1 MFYIFKQT
9 NHLELF
15 LMYKKN
21 TLFFFLSLLFSI
33 SALSQ
38 NGKIKGTIV
47 NATTNEPVEF
57 AGIQVQGTTLGTTSQ
72 ENGVFELTN
81 VKSGFV
87 RLVVSFIGFETTVSS
102 EIQVMGNQTSFIN
115 IALRESSVQL
125 QQVTVR
131 PNYNMKRIE
140 SPISVISVGVREIE
154 KGAGVNRDVSK
165 IIQTLPGVGATDPN
179 RNDLIVRGGGPS
191 ENVFYLDGI
200 EIPIINHFATQ
211 GSSGGV
217 VGVINPD
224 FVEEISF
231 YTGAFPANRTNALSS
246 VMEIRQREGSKDRI
260 HTKLSIG
267 ASDAA
272 VTVDGPIND
281 KSTFI
286 VSARQSYLQLLFKLI
301 GLPFLP
307 TYNDFQAKYKLKI
320 DNKNELTIIGI
331 GAIDNMALNTDL
343 EDTGTESQK
352 YLLSYLPVYK
362 QWNYTVGGVYKHFSN
377 SFIDTW
383 VLSRS
388 MLRNANYKY
397 RDNDESNEKMS
408 DYQSDEAVNKLRFER
423 EYPYMTMKLKVGAG
437 INYAHYTNNSFRSLY
452 RNGAKE
458 LLKYDTDLDLFG
470 YQMFA
475 QLSDDFINKRLK
487 LSLGVSVV
495 GNNFN
500 DNMKNPL
507 NQFSPRLSASYE
519 LSDKW
524 DINANIGRYASQ
536 PAYTTMGF
544 KKDGEFVNKNEQL
557 KYITSNQAIAG
568 FEYRP
573 GSNMRLSVEGFYKQY
588 GRYPFSKEDGI
599 SIASKGT
606 EYGQVG
612 DEEITSI
619 GKGRAYGVEVLYKL
633 VDWNNLNLTTT
644 YTFFRSE
651 FTDKD
656 NVYRPSSWDTR
667 HMVNLIG
674 SYKLNKGWNI
684 SARWRFSGGAPYTPI
699 DMELSTNREAWDI
712 TNQYYLDYDKFN
724 TLRLTAN
731 HSLDLR
737 VDKEIYFNKFALNF
751 YADVQNAY
759 NFQSESV
766 PIYTNK
772 DVDGNV
778 MIDPSDPTKQ
788 KIRLLDNV
796 SGTVLPAIGV
806 MVKF

>member
-1 MFYIFKQT
+1 MRKIIIA
-9 NHLELF
+9 LF
-15 LMYKKN
+15 ILSFLLP
-21 TLFFFLSLLFSI
+21 TLAFS
-33 SALSQ
+33 Q
-38 NGKIKGTIV
+38 KGKIKGTII
-47 NATTNEPVEF
+47 NAKTNEPVEF
-57 AGIQVQGTTLGTTSQ
+57 AGIQIQGTTLGTTSQ
-72 ENGVFELTN
+72 QDGVFELAN
-81 VKSGFV
+81 VNPGFV
-87 RLVVSFIGFETTVSS
+87 RVVVSFVGFETTVSP
-102 EIQVMGNQTSFIN
+102 EIQVMGNKTSFIDVY
-115 IALRESSVQL
+115 LPESSVEL
-125 QQVTVR
+125 DAVIVR

-140 SPISVISVGVREIE
+140 SPISVISVGVRDIE

-165 IIQTLPGVGATDPN
+165 VLQTLPGVGATDPN

-246 VMEIRQREGSKDRI
+246 VMDIRQRDGSSNQVR
-260 HTKLSIG
+260 TSLAIG

-272 VTVDGPIND
+272 ATVEGPVND

-331 GAIDNMALNTDL
+331 GAIDDLVLNTDL
-343 EDTGTESQK
+343 KTSGTESQK

-362 QWNYTVGGVYKHFSN
+362 QWNYTVGGVYKHFGY

-388 MLRNANYKY
+388 MLQNKNFKY
-397 RDNDESNEKMS
+397 RDNDESNDKMS
-408 DYQSDEAVNKLRFER
+408 DYKSDEAINKLRFER
-423 EYPYMTMKLKVGAG
+423 EYPYMAIKLKIGAG
-437 INYAHYTNNSFRSLY
+437 VNYAHYTNNSFRSVF
-452 RNGAKE
+452 RNGSEE
-458 LLKYDTDLDLFG
+458 LQKYDTELDLFG
-470 YQMFA
+470 YQVFA
-475 QLSDDFINKRLK
+475 QLSDVFLDKRLK
-487 LSLGVSVV
+487 LSLGVNVV

-500 DNMKNPL
+500 NNMLNPL
-507 NQFSPRLSASYE
+507 NQFSPRFSASYE

-544 KKDGEFVNKNEQL
+544 KRNGEFVNKNEQL
-557 KYITSNQAIAG
+557 KYIISNQAIAG
-568 FEYRP
+568 FEFRP
-573 GSNMRLSVEGFYKQY
+573 SDNTRLSVEGFYKQY
-588 GRYPFSKEDGI
+588 GSYPFSVEDGI

-612 DEEITSI
+612 DEKITST
-619 GKGRAYGVEVLYKL
+619 GKGRAYGVELLYKIIDL
-633 VDWNNLNLTTT
+633 EKLNLTTT

-651 FTDKD
+651 FTDRE

-667 HMVNLIG
+667 HMVNLIASYDFGKG
-674 SYKLNKGWNI
+674 SNV

-699 DMELSTNREAWDI
+699 DMELSQNREAWDI
-712 TNQYYLDYDKFN
+712 TNQYYLDYDNFN
-724 TLRLTAN
+724 TLRLSSN

-737 VDKEIYFNKFALNF
+737 VDKEIYFSKFALNF

-772 DVDGNV
+772 DTDGNV
-778 MIDPSDPTKQ
+778 MIDPNDPTKQ
-788 KIRLLDNV
+788 KIRLLDNL
-796 SGTVLPAIGV
+796 SGTVLPAVGV

>member
-1 MFYIFKQT
+1 MRKALI
-9 NHLELF
+9 LLLISLF
-15 LMYKKN
+15 ILPV
-21 TLFFFLSLLFSI
+21 FAF
-33 SALSQ
+33 SQ
-38 NGKIKGTIV
+38 NGTIKGIII
-47 NATTNEPVEF
+47 NEKTNEPIEF
-57 AGIQVQGTTLGTTSQ
+57 ASIQIQGSTQGTTSQ
-72 ENGVFELTN
+72 ESGAFELTN
-81 VKSGFV
+81 VKPGFV
-87 RLVVSFIGFETTVSS
+87 RLVVSFIGFKATLSP
-102 EIQVMGNQTSFIN
+102 EIQVQGNQTSFVD
-115 IALRESSVQL
+115 IALSESSVQL
-125 QQVTVR
+125 QEVSVR
-131 PNYNMKRIE
+131 PNYNVKRIE
-140 SPISVISVGVREIE
+140 SPLSVISIGVSDFE

-165 IIQTLPGVGATDPN
+165 VVQTLPGVGATDPN
-179 RNDLIVRGGGPS
+179 RDDLIVRGGGPS

-224 FVEEISF
+224 FVQEISF

-246 VMEIRQREGSKDRI
+246 VMEIRQKEGSKDRI
-260 HTKLSIG
+260 HTTLSVG

-307 TYNDFQAKYKLKI
+307 TYNDFQTKYKLKI
-320 DNKNELTIIGI
+320 DSKNELTIIGI
-331 GAIDNMALNTDL
+331 GAIDNMSLNTKL
-343 EDTGTESQK
+343 EETGTESQK

-362 QWNYTVGGVYKHFSN
+362 QWNYTLGGVYKHFGT

-388 MLRNANYKY
+388 MLRNSNYKY
-397 RDNDESNEKMS
+397 RDNNESNEKMS
-408 DYQSDEAVNKLRFER
+408 DYTSDEAVNKLRFER

-437 INYAHYTNNSFRSLY
+437 INYAHYTNNSFRNIY
-452 RNGAKE
+452 RNGANE
-458 LLKYDTDLDLFG
+458 LLKYDTDLNLFA
-470 YQMFA
+470 YQVFA

-500 DNMKNPL
+500 NNMKNPL
-507 NQFSPRLSASYE
+507 NQFSPRLSASYG

-544 KKDGEFVNKNEQL
+544 KREGEFVNKNEQL

-588 GRYPFSKEDGI
+588 SSYPFSVEDGI

-612 DEEITSI
+612 DEEITST
-619 GKGRAYGVEVLYKL
+619 GKGRAYGLEVLYKL
-633 VDWNNLNLTTT
+633 VDWKKLNLTTT

-651 FTDKD
+651 FTDKES
-656 NVYRPSSWDTR
+656 VYLPSSWDTR

-674 SYKLNKGWNI
+674 SYKFNKGWNF
-684 SARWRFSGGAPYTPI
+684 SARWRFSGGAPYSPI
-699 DMELSTNREAWDI
+699 DEDLSTNREAWNI
-712 TNQYYLDYDKFN
+712 TNQYYVDYKRFN
-724 TLRLTAN
+724 SLRLSSN
-731 HSLDLR
+731 HSLDIR
-737 VDKEIYFNKFALNF
+737 IDKEIYFKKWVLNF

-772 DVDGNV
+772 DVNGNV
-778 MIDPSDPTKQ
+778 LEDPGGDPTKQ
-788 KIRLLDNV
+788 GLRILDNR
-796 SGTVLPAIGV
+796 SGTVLPAVGV
-806 MVKF
+806 IVKF

>member
-1 MFYIFKQT
+1 MHKIKALFYIIT
-9 NHLELF
+9 F
-15 LMYKKN
+15 LIP
-21 TLFFFLSLLFSI
+21 TFAFAQS
-33 SALSQ
+33 
-38 NGKIKGTIV
+38 GVIKGTII

-57 AGIQVQGTTLGTTSQ
+57 AGVQIQGTTLGTTSQ
-72 ENGVFELTN
+72 EGGVFELVN
-81 VKSGFV
+81 VKPGFV
-87 RLVVSFIGFETTVSS
+87 RLVASFVGFETTVSS
-102 EIQVMGNQTSFIN
+102 EIQVMGNQTSFIE
-115 IALRESSVQL
+115 IYLPESSVQL
-125 QQVTVR
+125 QEVFVR
-131 PNYNMKRIE
+131 PNYNVKRIE
-140 SPISVISVGVREIE
+140 SPISVISVGVRDIE

-165 IIQTLPGVGATDPN
+165 VVQTLPGVGATDPN

-211 GSSGGV
+211 GASGGV
-217 VGVINPD
+217 VGVVNPD

-246 VMEIRQREGSKDRI
+246 VMDIRQRDGSKDRI
-260 HTKLSIG
+260 HTTLSIG

-272 VTVDGPIND
+272 ATVEGPINN

-320 DNKNELTIIGI
+320 DSKNELTIIGI
-331 GAIDNMALNTDL
+331 GAIDDLVLNTDL
-343 EDTGTESQK
+343 EESGTESQK
-352 YLLSYLPVYK
+352 YLLSYLPIYQ
-362 QWNYTVGGVYKHFSN
+362 QWNYTVGAVYKHFGSN
-377 SFIDTW
+377 SIDSW

-388 MLRNANYKY
+388 MLRNKNYKY
-397 RDNDESNEKMS
+397 RDNDETNEKMS
-408 DYQSDEAVNKLRFER
+408 DYLSDEAVNRLRFER
-423 EYPYMTMKLKVGAG
+423 EYPYMAMKLKVGAG
-437 INYAHYTNNSFRSLY
+437 VNYAHYTNNSFRSIY
-452 RNGAKE
+452 RNGAEE
-458 LLKYDTDLDLFG
+458 LLKYDTDLNLFG
-470 YQMFA
+470 YQAFA
-475 QLSDDFINKRLK
+475 QLSDDFIDKRLL

-500 DNMKNPL
+500 DTMLNPL
-507 NQFSPRLSASYE
+507 NQFSPRLSASYKI
-519 LSDKW
+519 SDGW

-557 KYITSNQAIAG
+557 KYITSNQAIVG

-573 GSNMRLSVEGFYKQY
+573 ADNIRMSVESFYKQY
-588 GRYPFSKEDGI
+588 SRYPFSVEDGI

-619 GKGRAYGVEVLYKL
+619 GKGRAYGLEVLCKL
-633 VDWNNLNLTTT
+633 MDWNKLNLTAT

-651 FTDKD
+651 FTDRD
-656 NVYRPSSWDTR
+656 NVYLPSSWDTR

-674 SYKLNKGWNI
+674 SYDIGKGWNI
-684 SARWRFSGGAPYTPI
+684 SGRWRFSGGAPYTPI
-699 DMELSTNREAWDI
+699 DMELSQNRDAWNI

-724 TLRLTAN
+724 TLRLSSN

-737 VDKEIYFNKFALNF
+737 IDKEIYFNKFALNF

-772 DVDGNV
+772 DVEGKV
-778 MIDPSDPTKQ
+778 MVNPNDPTKQ
-788 KIRLLDNV
+788 EIRLLDNV
-796 SGTVLPAIGV
+796 SGTVLPAVGV

>member
-1 MFYIFKQT
+1 MRKFT
-9 NHLELF
+9 
-15 LMYKKN
+15 
-21 TLFFFLSLLFSI
+21 FFLFIITFLLPTF
-33 SALSQ
+33 AFSQ
-38 NGKIKGTIV
+38 NASIKGTVI
-47 NATTNEPVEF
+47 NATTNEPIEF
-57 AGIQVQGTTLGTTSQ
+57 AGIQIQGTTLGTIS
-72 ENGVFELTN
+72 EEDGSFELTN
-81 VKSGFV
+81 VKPGFV

-102 EIQVMGNQTSFIN
+102 EIQVMGNQTSFIDV
-115 IALRESSVQL
+115 RMPESTVKL
-125 QQVTVR
+125 EAVTVR
-131 PNYNMKRIE
+131 PNYNVKRIE
-140 SPISVISVGVREIE
+140 SPISVISVGVRDIE

-165 IIQTLPGVGATDPN
+165 VLQTLPGVGATDPN

-191 ENVFYLDGI
+191 ENVFYLDGV

-211 GSSGGV
+211 GASGGV

-246 VMEIRQREGSKDRI
+246 VMDIRQRDGSQQFIK
-260 HTKLSIG
+260 TSLAIG

-272 VTVDGPIND
+272 ATVEGPIND

-320 DNKNELTIIGI
+320 DQKNELTILGI
-331 GAIDNMALNTDL
+331 GAIDDLVLNTDL
-343 EDTGTESQK
+343 EESGTESQK

-362 QWNYTVGGVYKHFSN
+362 QWNYTVGAVYKHFGN

-388 MLRNANYKY
+388 MLRNSNYKY
-397 RDNDESNEKMS
+397 KDNDESIPGNKIS
-408 DYQSDEAVNKLRFER
+408 DYNSDEAVNRFRFER
-423 EYPYMTMKLKVGAG
+423 DYPYMAMKLKVGAG
-437 INYAHYTNNSFRSLY
+437 ANYSRYTNNSFRSVF
-452 RNGAKE
+452 RNGAE
-458 LLKYDTDLDLFG
+458 EMLKYDTNLDLFG
-470 YQMFA
+470 YQAFA
-475 QLSDDFINKRLK
+475 QLSDDYFDRRLK

-495 GNNFN
+495 GNSFN
-500 DNMKNPL
+500 DNMLNPL

-519 LSDKW
+519 VADKW

-544 KKDGEFVNKNEQL
+544 KKKGEFVNKNEQL
-557 KYITSNQAIAG
+557 KYITSNQAIVG

-573 GSNMRLSVEGFYKQY
+573 ADNMRMSVESFYKQY
-588 GRYPFSKEDGI
+588 SRYPFSVEDGV

-619 GKGRAYGVEVLYKL
+619 GKGRAYGIEVLYKIM
-633 VDWNNLNLTTT
+633 DWNKLNITTT
-644 YTFFRSE
+644 YTFFKSE

-667 HMVNLIG
+667 HMINLIG
-674 SYKLNKGWNI
+674 SYNMGKGWNI
-684 SARWRFSGGAPYTPI
+684 SGRWRFSGGAPYTPI
-699 DMELSTNREAWDI
+699 DLELSQNIEAWNI

-724 TLRLTAN
+724 TLRLSSN

-737 VDKEIYFNKFALNF
+737 LDKEIYFNKFALNF
-751 YADVQNAY
+751 YADVRNAY

-778 MIDPSDPTKQ
+778 DEIDNPK
-788 KIRLLDNV
+788 KAGEKIYNIRLLDNV
-796 SGTVLPAIGV
+796 SGTVLPAVGV
-806 MVKF
+806 MVKV

>member
-1 MFYIFKQT
+1 MRKIIIA
-9 NHLELF
+9 LF
-15 LMYKKN
+15 ILSFLLP
-21 TLFFFLSLLFSI
+21 TLAFS
-33 SALSQ
+33 Q
-38 NGKIKGTIV
+38 KGKIKGTII
-47 NATTNEPVEF
+47 NAKTNEPVEF
-57 AGIQVQGTTLGTTSQ
+57 AGIQIQGTTLGTTSQ
-72 ENGVFELTN
+72 QDGVFELAN
-81 VKSGFV
+81 VNPGFV
-87 RLVVSFIGFETTVSS
+87 RVVVSFVGFETTVSP
-102 EIQVMGNQTSFIN
+102 EIQVMGNKTSFIDVY
-115 IALRESSVQL
+115 LPESSVEL
-125 QQVTVR
+125 DAVIVR

-140 SPISVISVGVREIE
+140 SPISVISVGVRDIE

-165 IIQTLPGVGATDPN
+165 VLQTLPGVGATDPN

-246 VMEIRQREGSKDRI
+246 VMDIRQRDGSSNQIR
-260 HTKLSIG
+260 TSLAIG

-272 VTVDGPIND
+272 ATVEGPVND

-331 GAIDNMALNTDL
+331 GAIDNLVLNTDL
-343 EDTGTESQK
+343 ETSGTESQK

-362 QWNYTVGGVYKHFSN
+362 QWNYTVGGVYKHFGY

-388 MLRNANYKY
+388 MLQNKNFKY
-397 RDNDESNEKMS
+397 RDNDDSNDKMS
-408 DYQSDEAVNKLRFER
+408 DYKSDEAINKLRFER
-423 EYPYMTMKLKVGAG
+423 EYPYMAMKLKIGAG
-437 INYAHYTNNSFRSLY
+437 VNYAHYTNNSFRSVF
-452 RNGAKE
+452 RNGSEE
-458 LLKYDTDLDLFG
+458 LQKYNTELDLFG
-470 YQMFA
+470 YQVFA
-475 QLSDDFINKRLK
+475 QLSDVFLDQRLK
-487 LSLGVSVV
+487 LSLGVNVV

-500 DNMKNPL
+500 NNMLNPL
-507 NQFSPRLSASYE
+507 NQFSPRFSASYE

-544 KKDGEFVNKNEQL
+544 KRNGEFVNKNEQL
-557 KYITSNQAIAG
+557 KYIISNQAIAG
-568 FEYRP
+568 FEFRP
-573 GSNMRLSVEGFYKQY
+573 SENTRLSVEGFYKQY
-588 GRYPFSKEDGI
+588 DSYPFSVEDGI

-612 DEEITSI
+612 DEEITST
-619 GKGRAYGVEVLYKL
+619 GKGRAYGVELLYKIIDL
-633 VDWNNLNLTTT
+633 EKLNLTTT
-644 YTFFRSE
+644 YTIFRSE
-651 FTDKD
+651 FTDKE

-667 HMVNLIG
+667 HMVNLIA
-674 SYKLNKGWNI
+674 SYDFGKGWNV

-699 DMELSTNREAWDI
+699 DMELSQNREAWDI

-724 TLRLTAN
+724 TLRLSSN

-737 VDKEIYFNKFALNF
+737 VDKEIYFSKFALNF

-772 DVDGNV
+772 DTDGNV
-778 MIDPSDPTKQ
+778 MIDPNDPTKQ
-788 KIRLLDNV
+788 KIRLLDNL
-796 SGTVLPAIGV
+796 SGTVLPAVGV

>member
-1 MFYIFKQT
+1 MRKIIT
-9 NHLELF
+9 
-15 LMYKKN
+15 
-21 TLFFFLSLLFSI
+21 TLFIFSLLLPTLAFS
-33 SALSQ
+33 Q
-38 NGKIKGTIV
+38 KGKIKGTVI
-47 NATTNEPVEF
+47 NARTNEPVEF
-57 AGIQVQGTTLGTTSQ
+57 AGIQIQGTTTGTTSQ
-72 ENGVFELTN
+72 EAGVFELAN
-81 VKSGFV
+81 VAPGFV
-87 RLVVSFIGFETTVSS
+87 RIIVSFIGFETTVSP
-102 EIQVMGNQTSFIN
+102 EIQVMGNQTSFID
-115 IALRESSVQL
+115 IYLPESSLQL
-125 QQVTVR
+125 DAVIVR

-140 SPISVISVGVREIE
+140 SPISVISVGVRDIE

-165 IIQTLPGVGATDPN
+165 VLQTLPGVGATDPN

-246 VMEIRQREGSKDRI
+246 VMDIRQRDGSSNQVR
-260 HTKLSIG
+260 TSLAIG

-272 VTVDGPIND
+272 ATVEGPVND

-331 GAIDNMALNTDL
+331 GAIDDLVLNTDL
-343 EDTGTESQK
+343 KTSGTESQK

-362 QWNYTVGGVYKHFSN
+362 QWNYTVGGVYKHFGAT
-377 SFIDTW
+377 FIDTW

-388 MLRNANYKY
+388 MLQNKNYKY
-397 RDNDESNEKMS
+397 RDNDESNDKMS
-408 DYQSDEAVNKLRFER
+408 DYKSDEAVNKLRFER
-423 EYPYMTMKLKVGAG
+423 EYPYMAMKLKVGAG
-437 INYAHYTNNSFRSLY
+437 INYAHYTNNSFRSVF
-452 RNGAKE
+452 RNGAEE
-458 LLKYDTDLDLFG
+458 LQKYDTQLDLFG
-470 YQMFA
+470 YQAFA
-475 QLSDDFINKRLK
+475 QLSDDFLNRRLK
-487 LSLGVSVV
+487 LSLGVNVV

-500 DNMKNPL
+500 NNMLNPL
-507 NQFSPRLSASYE
+507 NQFSPRFSASYE
-519 LSDKW
+519 ISDRW

-544 KKDGEFVNKNEQL
+544 KRNGEFVNKNEQL
-557 KYITSNQAIAG
+557 KYITSNQVIAG
-568 FEYRP
+568 FEFRP
-573 GSNMRLSVEGFYKQY
+573 SNNTRLSVEGFYKQY
-588 GRYPFSKEDGI
+588 GRYPFSVEDGI

-612 DEEITSI
+612 DEEIIST
-619 GKGRAYGVEVLYKL
+619 GKGRACGVELLYK
-633 VDWNNLNLTTT
+633 VIDWRKLNLTTT

-651 FTDKD
+651 FTDKE

-667 HMVNLIG
+667 HMVNLLA
-674 SYKLNKGWNI
+674 SYDFGKGWNI

-699 DMELSTNREAWDI
+699 DMELSQNREAWDI
-712 TNQYYLDYDKFN
+712 TNQYYLDYNKFN
-724 TLRLTAN
+724 TLRLSSN
-731 HSLDLR
+731 HSLDVR
-737 VDKEIYFNKFALNF
+737 VDKEIYFKRFALNF
-751 YADVQNAY
+751 YADVQNVY

-772 DVDGNV
+772 DTDGNV
-778 MIDPSDPTKQ
+778 MIDPTDPTKQ

-796 SGTVLPAIGV
+796 SGTVLPAVGV

>member
-1 MFYIFKQT
+1 MRKIIIA
-9 NHLELF
+9 LF
-15 LMYKKN
+15 ILSFLLP
-21 TLFFFLSLLFSI
+21 TLAFS
-33 SALSQ
+33 Q
-38 NGKIKGTIV
+38 KGKIKGTII
-47 NATTNEPVEF
+47 NAKTNEPVEF
-57 AGIQVQGTTLGTTSQ
+57 AGIQIQGTTLGTTSQ
-72 ENGVFELTN
+72 QDGVFELAN
-81 VKSGFV
+81 VNPGFV
-87 RLVVSFIGFETTVSS
+87 RVVVSFVGFETTVSP
-102 EIQVMGNQTSFIN
+102 EIQVMGNQTSFIDVY
-115 IALRESSVQL
+115 LPESSVEL
-125 QQVTVR
+125 DAVIVR

-140 SPISVISVGVREIE
+140 SPISVISVGVRDIE

-165 IIQTLPGVGATDPN
+165 VLQTLPGVGATDPN

-211 GSSGGV
+211 GASGGV

-246 VMEIRQREGSKDRI
+246 VMDIRQRDGSSNQVR
-260 HTKLSIG
+260 TSLAIG

-272 VTVDGPIND
+272 ATVEGPVND

-331 GAIDNMALNTDL
+331 GAIDDLVLNTDL
-343 EDTGTESQK
+343 ETSGTESQK

-362 QWNYTVGGVYKHFSN
+362 QWNYTVGGVYKHFGY

-388 MLRNANYKY
+388 MLQNKNFKY
-397 RDNDESNEKMS
+397 RDNDESNDKMS
-408 DYQSDEAVNKLRFER
+408 DYKSDEAINKLRFER
-423 EYPYMTMKLKVGAG
+423 EYPYMAMKLKIGAG
-437 INYAHYTNNSFRSLY
+437 VNYAHYTNNSFRSVF
-452 RNGAKE
+452 RNGSEE
-458 LLKYDTDLDLFG
+458 LQKYDTELDLFG
-470 YQMFA
+470 YQVFA
-475 QLSDDFINKRLK
+475 QLSDVFLDKRLK
-487 LSLGVSVV
+487 LSLGVNVV

-500 DNMKNPL
+500 NNMLNPL
-507 NQFSPRLSASYE
+507 NQFSPRFSASYE

-544 KKDGEFVNKNEQL
+544 KRNGEFVNKNEQL
-557 KYITSNQAIAG
+557 KYIISNQAIAG
-568 FEYRP
+568 FEFRP
-573 GSNMRLSVEGFYKQY
+573 SDNTRLSVEGFYKQY
-588 GRYPFSKEDGI
+588 SSYPFSVEDGI

-612 DEEITSI
+612 DEKITST
-619 GKGRAYGVEVLYKL
+619 GKGRAYGVELLYKIIDL
-633 VDWNNLNLTTT
+633 EKLNLTTT

-651 FTDKD
+651 FTDRE

-667 HMVNLIG
+667 HMVNLIA
-674 SYKLNKGWNI
+674 SYDFGKGWNV

-699 DMELSTNREAWDI
+699 DMELSQNREAWDI
-712 TNQYYLDYDKFN
+712 TNQYYLDYDNFN
-724 TLRLTAN
+724 TLRLSSN

-737 VDKEIYFNKFALNF
+737 VDKEIYFSKFALNF

-772 DVDGNV
+772 DTDGNV
-778 MIDPSDPTKQ
+778 MIDPNDPTKQ
-788 KIRLLDNV
+788 KIRLLDNL
-796 SGTVLPAIGV
+796 SGTVLPAVGV

>member
-1 MFYIFKQT
+1 
-9 NHLELF
+9 
-15 LMYKKN
+15 MYKKN
-21 TLFFFLSLLFSI
+21 ILFFLLSILFST
-33 SALSQ
+33 SAISQ

-72 ENGVFELTN
+72 EDGVFELTN

-87 RLVVSFIGFETTVSS
+87 RLVVSFIGFETAVSS

-165 IIQTLPGVGATDPN
+165 IIQTLPGVGTTDPN

-246 VMEIRQREGSKDRI
+246 VMEIRQRNGSKDRI

-362 QWNYTVGGVYKHFSN
+362 QWNYTVGGVYKHFGN

-388 MLRNANYKY
+388 MLRNSNYKY

-408 DYQSDEAVNKLRFER
+408 DYKSDEAVNKLRFER

-437 INYAHYTNNSFRSLY
+437 INYTHYTNNSFRSVY
-452 RNGAKE
+452 RNEAEE
-458 LLKYDTDLDLFG
+458 LLKYDTELDLFG

-507 NQFSPRLSASYE
+507 NQFSPRLSASYG

-544 KKDGEFVNKNEQL
+544 KKDGAFVNKNEQL

-588 GRYPFSKEDGI
+588 GRYPFSVEDGI

-684 SARWRFSGGAPYTPI
+684 SARWHFSGGAPYTPI
-699 DMELSTNREAWDI
+699 DMDLSTNREAWDI

-759 NFQSESV
+759 NFQSESA

-778 MIDPSDPTKQ
+778 MIDPIDPTKQ
-788 KIRLLDNV
+788 TIRLLDNV
-796 SGTVLPAIGV
+796 SGTVLPAVGV
-806 MVKF
+806 MLKF

>member
-1 MFYIFKQT
+1 MRKIIIA
-9 NHLELF
+9 LF
-15 LMYKKN
+15 ILSFLLP
-21 TLFFFLSLLFSI
+21 TLAFS
-33 SALSQ
+33 Q
-38 NGKIKGTIV
+38 KGKIKGTII
-47 NATTNEPVEF
+47 NAKTNEPVEF
-57 AGIQVQGTTLGTTSQ
+57 AGIQIQGTTLGTTSQ
-72 ENGVFELTN
+72 QDGVFELAN
-81 VKSGFV
+81 VNPGFV
-87 RLVVSFIGFETTVSS
+87 RVVVSFVGFETTVSP
-102 EIQVMGNQTSFIN
+102 EIQVMGNKTSFIDVY
-115 IALRESSVQL
+115 LPESSVEL
-125 QQVTVR
+125 DAVIVR

-140 SPISVISVGVREIE
+140 SPISVISVGVRDIE

-165 IIQTLPGVGATDPN
+165 VLQTLPGVGATDPN

-246 VMEIRQREGSKDRI
+246 VMDIRQRDGSSNQIR
-260 HTKLSIG
+260 TSLAIG

-272 VTVDGPIND
+272 ATVEGPVND

-331 GAIDNMALNTDL
+331 GAIDNLVLNTDL
-343 EDTGTESQK
+343 ETSGTESQK

-362 QWNYTVGGVYKHFSN
+362 QWNYTVGGVYKHFGY

-388 MLRNANYKY
+388 MLQNKNFKY
-397 RDNDESNEKMS
+397 RDNDESNDKMS
-408 DYQSDEAVNKLRFER
+408 DYKSDEAINKLRFER
-423 EYPYMTMKLKVGAG
+423 EYPYMAMKLKIGAG
-437 INYAHYTNNSFRSLY
+437 VNYAHYTNNSFRSVF
-452 RNGAKE
+452 RNGSEE
-458 LLKYDTDLDLFG
+458 LQKYNTELDLFG
-470 YQMFA
+470 YQVLA
-475 QLSDDFINKRLK
+475 QLSDVFLDQRLK
-487 LSLGVSVV
+487 LSLGVNVV

-500 DNMKNPL
+500 NNMLNPL
-507 NQFSPRLSASYE
+507 NQFSPRFSASYE

-544 KKDGEFVNKNEQL
+544 KRNGEFVNKNEQL
-557 KYITSNQAIAG
+557 KYIISNQAIAG
-568 FEYRP
+568 FEFRP
-573 GSNMRLSVEGFYKQY
+573 SDNTRLSVEGFYKQY
-588 GRYPFSKEDGI
+588 DSYPFSVEDGI

-612 DEEITSI
+612 DEEITST
-619 GKGRAYGVEVLYKL
+619 GKGRAYGVELLYKIIDL
-633 VDWNNLNLTTT
+633 EKLNLTTT

-651 FTDKD
+651 FTDKE

-667 HMVNLIG
+667 HMVNFIA
-674 SYKLNKGWNI
+674 SYDFGKGWNV

-699 DMELSTNREAWDI
+699 DMELSQNREAWDI

-724 TLRLTAN
+724 TLRLSSN

-737 VDKEIYFNKFALNF
+737 VDKEIYFSKFALNF

-772 DVDGNV
+772 DTDGNV
-778 MIDPSDPTKQ
+778 MIDPNDPTKQ
-788 KIRLLDNV
+788 KIRLLDNL
-796 SGTVLPAIGV
+796 SGTVLPAVGV

>member
-1 MFYIFKQT
+1 MRKIIIA
-9 NHLELF
+9 LF
-15 LMYKKN
+15 ILSFLLP
-21 TLFFFLSLLFSI
+21 TLAFS
-33 SALSQ
+33 Q
-38 NGKIKGTIV
+38 KGKIKGTII
-47 NATTNEPVEF
+47 NAKTNEPVEF
-57 AGIQVQGTTLGTTSQ
+57 AGIQIQGTTLGTTSQ
-72 ENGVFELTN
+72 QDGVFELAN
-81 VKSGFV
+81 VNPGFV
-87 RLVVSFIGFETTVSS
+87 RVVVSFVGFETTVSP
-102 EIQVMGNQTSFIN
+102 EIQVMGNQTSFIDVY
-115 IALRESSVQL
+115 LPESSVEL
-125 QQVTVR
+125 DAVIVR

-140 SPISVISVGVREIE
+140 SPISVISVGVRDIE

-165 IIQTLPGVGATDPN
+165 VLQTLPGVGATDPN

-211 GSSGGV
+211 GASGGV

-246 VMEIRQREGSKDRI
+246 VMDIRQRDGSSNQVR
-260 HTKLSIG
+260 TSLAIG

-272 VTVDGPIND
+272 ATVEGPVND

-331 GAIDNMALNTDL
+331 GAIDDLVLNTDL
-343 EDTGTESQK
+343 ETSGTESQK

-362 QWNYTVGGVYKHFSN
+362 QWNYTVGGVYKHFGY

-388 MLRNANYKY
+388 MLQNKNFKY
-397 RDNDESNEKMS
+397 RDNDESNDKMS
-408 DYQSDEAVNKLRFER
+408 DYKSDEAINKLRFER
-423 EYPYMTMKLKVGAG
+423 EYPYMAIKLKIGAG
-437 INYAHYTNNSFRSLY
+437 VNYAHYTNNSFRSVF
-452 RNGAKE
+452 RNGSEE
-458 LLKYDTDLDLFG
+458 LQKYDTELDLFG
-470 YQMFA
+470 YQVFA
-475 QLSDDFINKRLK
+475 QLSDVFLDKRLK
-487 LSLGVSVV
+487 LSLGVNVV

-500 DNMKNPL
+500 NNMLNPL
-507 NQFSPRLSASYE
+507 NQFSPRFSASYE

-544 KKDGEFVNKNEQL
+544 KRNGEFVNKNEQL
-557 KYITSNQAIAG
+557 KYIISNQAIAG
-568 FEYRP
+568 FEFRP
-573 GSNMRLSVEGFYKQY
+573 SDNTRLSVEGFYKQY
-588 GRYPFSKEDGI
+588 SSYPFSVEDGI

-612 DEEITSI
+612 DEKITST
-619 GKGRAYGVEVLYKL
+619 GKGRAYGVELLYKIIDL
-633 VDWNNLNLTTT
+633 EKLNLTTT

-651 FTDKD
+651 FTDRE

-667 HMVNLIG
+667 HMVNLIA
-674 SYKLNKGWNI
+674 SYDFGKGWNV

-699 DMELSTNREAWDI
+699 DMELSQNREAWDI

-724 TLRLTAN
+724 TLRLSSN

-737 VDKEIYFNKFALNF
+737 VDKEIYFSKFALNF

-772 DVDGNV
+772 DTDGNV
-778 MIDPSDPTKQ
+778 MIDPNDPTKQ
-788 KIRLLDNV
+788 KIRLLDNL
-796 SGTVLPAIGV
+796 SGTVLPAVGV

>member
-1 MFYIFKQT
+1 MRKIIIA
-9 NHLELF
+9 LF
-15 LMYKKN
+15 ILSFLLP
-21 TLFFFLSLLFSI
+21 TLAFS
-33 SALSQ
+33 Q
-38 NGKIKGTIV
+38 KGKIKGTII
-47 NATTNEPVEF
+47 NAKTNEPVEF
-57 AGIQVQGTTLGTTSQ
+57 AGIQIQGTTLGTTSQ
-72 ENGVFELTN
+72 QDGVFELAN
-81 VKSGFV
+81 VNPGFV
-87 RLVVSFIGFETTVSS
+87 RVVVSFVGFETTVSP
-102 EIQVMGNQTSFIN
+102 EIQVMGNQTSFIDVY
-115 IALRESSVQL
+115 LPESSVEL
-125 QQVTVR
+125 DAVIVR

-140 SPISVISVGVREIE
+140 SPISVISVGVRDIE

-165 IIQTLPGVGATDPN
+165 VLQTLPGVGATDPN

-211 GSSGGV
+211 GASGGV

-246 VMEIRQREGSKDRI
+246 VMDIRQRDGSSNQVR
-260 HTKLSIG
+260 TSLAIG

-272 VTVDGPIND
+272 ATVEGPVND

-331 GAIDNMALNTDL
+331 GAIDDLVLNTDL
-343 EDTGTESQK
+343 ETSGTESQK

-362 QWNYTVGGVYKHFSN
+362 QWNYTVGGVYKHFGY

-388 MLRNANYKY
+388 MLQNKNFKY
-397 RDNDESNEKMS
+397 RDNDESNDKMS
-408 DYQSDEAVNKLRFER
+408 DYKSDEAINKLRFER
-423 EYPYMTMKLKVGAG
+423 EYPYMAIKLKIGAG
-437 INYAHYTNNSFRSLY
+437 VNYAHYTNNSFRSVF
-452 RNGAKE
+452 RNGSEE
-458 LLKYDTDLDLFG
+458 LQKYDTELDLFG
-470 YQMFA
+470 YQVFA
-475 QLSDDFINKRLK
+475 QLSDVFLDKRLK
-487 LSLGVSVV
+487 LSLGVNVV

-500 DNMKNPL
+500 NNMLNPL
-507 NQFSPRLSASYE
+507 NQFSPRFSASYE

-544 KKDGEFVNKNEQL
+544 KRNGEFVNKNEQL
-557 KYITSNQAIAG
+557 KYIISNQAIAG
-568 FEYRP
+568 FEFRP
-573 GSNMRLSVEGFYKQY
+573 SDNTRLSVEGFYKQY
-588 GRYPFSKEDGI
+588 SSYPFSVEDGI

-612 DEEITSI
+612 DEKITST
-619 GKGRAYGVEVLYKL
+619 GKGRAYGVELLYKIIDL
-633 VDWNNLNLTTT
+633 EKLNLTTT

-651 FTDKD
+651 FTDRE

-667 HMVNLIG
+667 HMVNLIASYDFGKG
-674 SYKLNKGWNI
+674 SNV

-699 DMELSTNREAWDI
+699 DMELSQNREAWDI
-712 TNQYYLDYDKFN
+712 TNQYYLDYDNFN
-724 TLRLTAN
+724 TLRLSSN

-737 VDKEIYFNKFALNF
+737 VDKEIYFSKFALNF

-772 DVDGNV
+772 DTDGNV
-778 MIDPSDPTKQ
+778 MIDPNDPTKQ
-788 KIRLLDNV
+788 KIRLLDNL
-796 SGTVLPAIGV
+796 SGTVLPAVGV

>member
-1 MFYIFKQT
+1 MRKIIIA
-9 NHLELF
+9 LF
-15 LMYKKN
+15 ILSFLLP
-21 TLFFFLSLLFSI
+21 TLAFS
-33 SALSQ
+33 Q
-38 NGKIKGTIV
+38 KGKIKGTII
-47 NATTNEPVEF
+47 NAKTNEPVEF
-57 AGIQVQGTTLGTTSQ
+57 AGIQIQGTTLGTTSQ
-72 ENGVFELTN
+72 QDGVFELAN
-81 VKSGFV
+81 VNPGFV
-87 RLVVSFIGFETTVSS
+87 RVVVSFVGFETTVSP
-102 EIQVMGNQTSFIN
+102 EIQVMGNQTSFIDVY
-115 IALRESSVQL
+115 LPESSVEL
-125 QQVTVR
+125 DAVIVR

-140 SPISVISVGVREIE
+140 SPISVISVGVRDIE

-165 IIQTLPGVGATDPN
+165 VLQTLPGVGATDPN

-200 EIPIINHFATQ
+200 EIPIMNHFATQ
-211 GSSGGV
+211 GASGGV

-246 VMEIRQREGSKDRI
+246 VMDIRQRDGSSNQVR
-260 HTKLSIG
+260 TSLAIG

-272 VTVDGPIND
+272 ATVEGPVND

-331 GAIDNMALNTDL
+331 GAIDDLVLNTDL
-343 EDTGTESQK
+343 KTSGTESQK

-362 QWNYTVGGVYKHFSN
+362 QWNYTVGGVYKHFGY

-388 MLRNANYKY
+388 MLQNKNFKY
-397 RDNDESNEKMS
+397 RDNDESNDKMS
-408 DYQSDEAVNKLRFER
+408 DYKSDEAINKLRFER
-423 EYPYMTMKLKVGAG
+423 EYPYMAMKLKIGAG
-437 INYAHYTNNSFRSLY
+437 VNYAHYTNNSFRSVF
-452 RNGAKE
+452 RNGSEE
-458 LLKYDTDLDLFG
+458 LQKYDTELDLFG
-470 YQMFA
+470 YQVFA
-475 QLSDDFINKRLK
+475 QLSDVFLDKRLK
-487 LSLGVSVV
+487 LSLGVNVV

-500 DNMKNPL
+500 NNMLNPL
-507 NQFSPRLSASYE
+507 NQFSPRFSASYE

-544 KKDGEFVNKNEQL
+544 KRNGEFVNKNEQL
-557 KYITSNQAIAG
+557 KYIISNQAIAG
-568 FEYRP
+568 FEFRP
-573 GSNMRLSVEGFYKQY
+573 SDNTRLSVEGFYKQY
-588 GRYPFSKEDGI
+588 GSYPFSVEDGI

-612 DEEITSI
+612 DEKITST
-619 GKGRAYGVEVLYKL
+619 GKGRAYGVELLYKIIDL
-633 VDWNNLNLTTT
+633 EKLNLTTT

-651 FTDKD
+651 FTDRE

-667 HMVNLIG
+667 HMVNLIA
-674 SYKLNKGWNI
+674 SYDFGKGWNV

-699 DMELSTNREAWDI
+699 DMELSQNREAWDI

-724 TLRLTAN
+724 TLRLSSN

-737 VDKEIYFNKFALNF
+737 VDKEIYFSKFALNF

-772 DVDGNV
+772 DTDGNV
-778 MIDPSDPTKQ
+778 MIDPNDPTKQ
-788 KIRLLDNV
+788 KIRLLDNL
-796 SGTVLPAIGV
+796 SGTVLPAVGV